1 MELDLRTDG
10 MHKLREKEGVEDATQ
25 VYYLDNRHTEVS
37 PTNTGRQRFSEEVN
51 TGKVGKER
59 RKNWVSSGGYWIL
72 RSYGKSKEKGL
83 EDSWIDGPIL
93 QGSSRPETPIWESAV
108 CR

>member
-10 MHKLREKEGVEDATQ
+10 MHKLREKEGVEDAAQ

-59 RKNWVSSGGYWIL
+59 RKN
-72 RSYGKSKEKGL
+72 
-83 EDSWIDGPIL
+83 
-93 QGSSRPETPIWESAV
+93 
-108 CR
+108 